1 MSEIT
6 KDYEFKEIEER
17 WIEDWKDEMYYF
29 GERSDEE
36 NFIIDTPPP
45 YPTGDFHIGNSL
57 NWCYIDFIARY
68 KRMKGFNVMF
78 PQGWDCHGLPTE
90 VKAEE
95 TYNITKNELTREKFR
110 RICEDLTSKNIEK
123 MRRTMIRLGFSI
135 DWSREYITM
144 LPAYY
149 AKTQISFVKMHE
161 KNLIYRDKHP
171 VNWCPR
177 CETAIAFAEVEYESR
192 ETELN
197 YINFE
202 SVSLKPS
209 WFYVHKSSICVHI
222 ATTRP
227 ELLSACVAV
236 AVNPDDGR
244 HKDLIGKK
252 VRVPLF
258 GQEVKI
264 IADEGVDPDFGT
276 GIVMICTFG
285 DKQDVKWWKKHSLE
299 TRRAVDRKGRMTS
312 LCGRYE
318 GMKIEECRRAVIEDL
333 EKEGILIKRE
343 KIEQNVGYC
352 WRCHTPIEIL
362 SEVQWFLKVDKEG
375 IIETARSI
383 RWMPEHIFYRLKN
396 WTESMDWDWCISRQR
411 VFATP
416 IPVWYCANCGEAKVA
431 KVEWLPL
438 DPNNTK
444 PKDPCDKCGSY
455 EFIPEKDVLDTWMDS
470 SLSAINVAGWNG
482 ENEKEIK
489 PTQLRPQG
497 HDIIRTWAFYTILR
511 TRELIGKKPWDT
523 IFINGMI
530 LGEDG
535 YKMSK
540 SRGNIIPPEE
550 IMEKYGADVFRLW
563 AASAGRPGSD
573 ILFRWEDIRSSSR
586 FIRKLWNVF
595 RFCMIH
601 LKDYDGEIPER
612 INTIDSW
619 LLSELHKTVGE
630 VEGYMEDYSFDDAIK
645 RIRSFLWNVFADNYI
660 EMVKSRL
667 YEKRDNSSLYTI
679 KLTLDVLSRL
689 LAPFTPYISEEIY
702 SHLFEESPQRYV
714 HLQSYPDHSKIPF
727 DERSHKIGEIVKDL
741 VSSIRRYKSDQGMP
755 LNKEVN
761 LLEIHDEAGVFSEGD
776 LIDIKG
782 TVGAREVKILRT
794 KPTFNRK
801 IIEVMPNMKKI
812 GPKFREDSKIVA
824 EKLREMEPE
833 GDTVTIE
840 IDGDEVELDSS
851 YFDVKKEFL
860 TEKGEKI
867 KLLPIRDKVT
877 VAMVV

>member
-1 MSEIT
+1 
-6 KDYEFKEIEER
+6 
-17 WIEDWKDEMYYF
+17 
-29 GERSDEE
+29 
-36 NFIIDTPPP
+36 
-45 YPTGDFHIGNSL
+45 
-57 NWCYIDFIARY
+57 
-68 KRMKGFNVMF
+68 
-78 PQGWDCHGLPTE
+78 
-90 VKAEE
+90 
-95 TYNITKNELTREKFR
+95 
-110 RICEDLTSKNIEK
+110 
-123 MRRTMIRLGFSI
+123 
-135 DWSREYITM
+135 
-144 LPAYY
+144 
-149 AKTQISFVKMHE
+149 
-161 KNLIYRDKHP
+161 
-171 VNWCPR
+171 
-177 CETAIAFAEVEYESR
+177 
-192 ETELN
+192 
-197 YINFE
+197 
-202 SVSLKPS
+202 
-209 WFYVHKSSICVHI
+209 
-222 ATTRP
+222 
-227 ELLSACVAV
+227 
-236 AVNPDDGR
+236 
-244 HKDLIGKK
+244 
-252 VRVPLF
+252 
-258 GQEVKI
+258 
-264 IADEGVDPDFGT
+264 
-276 GIVMICTFG
+276 
-285 DKQDVKWWKKHSLE
+285 
-299 TRRAVDRKGRMTS
+299 
-312 LCGRYE
+312 
-318 GMKIEECRRAVIEDL
+318 
-333 EKEGILIKRE
+333 
-343 KIEQNVGYC
+343 
-352 WRCHTPIEIL
+352 
-362 SEVQWFLKVDKEG
+362 
-375 IIETARSI
+375 
-383 RWMPEHIFYRLKN
+383 
-396 WTESMDWDWCISRQR
+396 
-411 VFATP
+411 
-416 IPVWYCANCGEAKVA
+416 
-431 KVEWLPL
+431 
-438 DPNNTK
+438 
-444 PKDPCDKCGSY
+444 
-455 EFIPEKDVLDTWMDS
+455 
-470 SLSAINVAGWNG
+470 VAGWNG

-550 IMEKYGADVFRLW
+550 IIERYGVDVFRLW

-573 ILFRWEDIRSSSR
+573 ILFRWEDIISSSR

-645 RIRSFLWNVFADNYI
+645 RIRSFLWNIFADNYI

-667 YEKRDNSSLYTI
+667 YEKRDNSTLYTI
-679 KLTLDVLSRL
+679 KFTLDVLSRL
-689 LAPFTPYISEEIY
+689 LAPFVPYISEEIY
-702 SHLFEESPQRYV
+702 SHLFEESPQSV

-727 DERSHKIGEIVKDL
+727 DERSHKIGEVMKDL

-761 LLEIHDEAGVFSEGD
+761 LLEIHDEADIFSEGD

-833 GDTVTIE
+833 GDTVIIE

-860 TEKGEKI
+860 TKKGEKI

-877 VAMVV
+877 VAVVV